1 MLVLSWVAIP
11 EAQPSPRSSV
21 LCVSS
26 FLSPPTLKLPKGVA
40 AVRGIVCVNYPNG
53 HVSAS
58 IRLTGRNFSAEQ
70 RQP

>member
-1 MLVLSWVAIP
+1 MWDAQEVLHLSKKVLSH
-11 EAQPSPRSSV
+11 
-21 LCVSS
+21 
-26 FLSPPTLKLPKGVA
+26 PTMVRENKTEG
-40 AVRGIVCVNYPNG
+40 AVHYPNR